1 MKKTLILAGILALA
15 LSSQCYAANSSV
27 PTKAS
32 VPRSKCCE
40 KQPPLSM
47 QRPPKEP
54 DFKKAEFEK
63 RLKLT
68 DAQKAKAKAI
78 REKGHEQMKP
88 IMEQIRIKH
97 EEIRTV
103 RMATN
108 LKAEEKT
115 VKIDKLRG
123 ELRELNKKAHEL
135 RMQNMKEFEA
145 ILTKKQ
151 LKELQ
156 KMKEEGRKNFDKNFK
171 KQHGN
176 DLKPP
181 FPPPFRHNPDGG
193 DFPPPPPPEK

>member
-47 QRPPKEP
+47 QRPPKGP

-97 EEIRTV
+97 EEIRNV

-115 VKIDKLRG
+115 VKIDKL
-123 ELRELNKKAHEL
+123 
-135 RMQNMKEFEA
+135 EA

-176 DLKPP
+176 ELKPP

>member
-47 QRPPKEP
+47 QRPPKGP

-103 RMATN
+103 RMATD
-108 LKAEEKT
+108 LKAEEK
-115 VKIDKLRG
+115 
-123 ELRELNKKAHEL
+123 NC
-135 RMQNMKEFEA
+135 
-145 ILTKKQ
+145 
-151 LKELQ
+151 
-156 KMKEEGRKNFDKNFK
+156 KN
-171 KQHGN
+171 
-176 DLKPP
+176 
-181 FPPPFRHNPDGG
+181 
-193 DFPPPPPPEK
+193 